1 MTPVTITLKELHE
14 RSAFDLGVSDWFTVG
29 QPRIDQ
35 FAEATQDH
43 QWIHVDPTRAAE
55 GPFGSTIAHGYL
67 TLSLVP
73 HLLDGLLTISDQKRG
88 TNYGIDSARFTYP
101 VRVGSEI
108 RLAGRISSTEL
119 RADEGIKYAVEIQI
133 QIKGQERPALVGTFL
148 YLAYRS

>member
-1 MTPVTITLKELHE
+1 MPPVTITLKELYE

-43 QWIHVDPTRAAE
+43 QWIHVDPARAAE

-88 TNYGIDSARFTYP
+88 TNYGIDSARFTHP
-101 VRVGSEI
+101 VRVSSEI
-108 RLAGRISSTEL
+108 RLAGRILSTEL
-119 RADEGIKYAVEIQI
+119 RADDGVKYAVEAQI
-133 QIKGQERPALVGTFL
+133 QIKGQERRALVGIFL